1 MAVVT
6 NIDLRAII
14 SVLFGQFSQIEA
26 AYIFGSRRYKSGSTR
41 SDIDILLTT
50 SDHLKPSDLRD
61 FTVKHCKSLDL
72 FILEHGKAV
81 SVANESYVTAEN
93 NDALVAKLNAKLIY
107 DRDNGSSNYLD
118 KLASI
123 QLDERF
129 EERGMTVM
137 PNGPADGLEVNA
149 LVKFFDR
156 AEKNNLPVKPYLG
169 ADINEACDMIIDVIK
184 RLESANKSVTR
195 YGAPKT
201 GWTNNLSSE
210 YDFQNLFWITVKPWL
225 AGLAREEV
233 AITYDGQEKKSD
245 FSLFSSQVIFEFK
258 YIKSDG
264 DKRAVVKTLRGLGD
278 FYKQHRNVGI
288 VIFVIFVK
296 KGIDIDKHRWEEDFS
311 YISTTPSVKTVVVQ
325 YGA

>member
-14 SVLFGQFSQIEA
+14 SVLFGQFNQIEA
-26 AYIFGSRRYKSGSTR
+26 AYIFGSRRFESGSTR

-72 FILEHGKAV
+72 FILENGKAV

-93 NDALVAKLNAKLIY
+93 NDALVTKLNAKLIY

-118 KLASI
+118 ELASI

-137 PNGPADGLEVNA
+137 PNGPAEGLEVNA
-149 LVKFFDR
+149 LVKFFER
-156 AEKNNLPVKPYLG
+156 AERNNLPVKPYLG
-169 ADINEACDMIIDVIK
+169 ADINEACDMVIDVIK
-184 RLESANKSVTR
+184 RLESANESVTG
-195 YGAPKT
+195 YGAAKT

-225 AGLAREEV
+225 PSLAREEV

-264 DKRAVVKTLRGLGD
+264 DKRAVVKTLSGLGE
-278 FYKQHRNVGI
+278 FYKQHRNVGL

-296 KGIDIDKHRWEEDFS
+296 KGIDIDKHRWEEGFS
-311 YISTTPSVKTVVVQ
+311 YISSSPSVKTVVVQ